1 MAIQPKN
8 DRYSWGRK
16 YKSWNRNKHKYF
28 IVLEKQQQQKKTL
41 QMKQNDF
48 SKQIKNFPVPFTS
61 LMKENLSLLIS
72 SQNFKS

>member
-1 MAIQPKN
+1 MTDTPEGENIKVGTETNTNILLCWKN
-8 DRYSWGRK
+8 
-16 YKSWNRNKHKYF
+16 NNNK
-28 IVLEKQQQQKKTL
+28 KKTL